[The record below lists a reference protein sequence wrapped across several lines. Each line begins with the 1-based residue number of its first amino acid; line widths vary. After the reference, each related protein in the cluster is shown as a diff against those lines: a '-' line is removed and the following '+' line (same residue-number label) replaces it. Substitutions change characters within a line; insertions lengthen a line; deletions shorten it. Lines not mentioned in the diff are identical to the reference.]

1 MSEPNY
7 TPKEKAI
14 LTSSVPGPA
23 RDFTG
28 YGRTPPDPRWPGGAR
43 IAVNFNLNVEAGGEH
58 SVLEGDDRSEDMLS
72 DAGYPSYPGVRSL
85 MSESAFE
92 YGPRIGV
99 WRVLRILRQ
108 FGVRASIFAVVRALQ
123 QYPELAQAL
132 IADGHE
138 IVSHGWRWIDYH
150 LMDEATEREHVR
162 LAVDGLRALTGEPP
176 VGFFY
181 GRPSVNTRKLHLEV
195 GGFTYDRDAVND
207 ELPYWTRVEG
217 KRHLVIPLSFET
229 NDNRADLNR
238 GFSTSADFSN
248 YMIDCFDML
257 YAEGETAPKLMS
269 IGLHDR
275 LIGRPSRA
283 VGLVKLL
290 QHMQAHKDVWFC
302 TGQDI
307 AQHWYAHHA
316 EPMQQEG

>member
-1 MSEPNY
+1 MNS
-7 TPKEKAI
+7 I
-14 LTSSVPGPA
+14 VRGPT

-28 YGRTPPDPRWPGGAR
+28 YGKTPPHPRWPGGAR
-43 IAVNFNLNVEAGGEH
+43 IAVNFNLNIEAGGEH
-58 SVLEGDDRSEDMLS
+58 NLLEGDDRSEDMLS

-92 YGPRIGV
+92 YGPRVGV

-108 FGVRASIFAVVRALQ
+108 FGVHASIFAVVRALQ

-132 IADGHE
+132 VAEGHE

-162 LAVDGLRALTGEPP
+162 LAAEGLRALTGRTPM
-176 VGFFY
+176 GFFY
-181 GRPSVNTRKLHLEV
+181 GRPSVNTRKLHMEV
-195 GGFTYDRDAVND
+195 GGFMYDRDAVND
-207 ELPYWTRVEG
+207 ELPYWTLVEG
-217 KRHLVIPLSFET
+217 KHHLVIPLSFET

-238 GFSTSADFSN
+238 GFSTSADFAN
-248 YMIDCFDML
+248 YMIDCFDMM
-257 YAEGETAPKLMS
+257 YEEGATAPKLMS

-290 QHMQAHKDVWFC
+290 QHMQAHKGVWFC
-302 TGQDI
+302 TGLDI
-307 AQHWYAHHA
+307 AQHWHAHHA
-316 EPMQQEG
+316 ASPLGRG